1 MIENKTIGTRL
12 RVIVIHVVVVLLAL
26 LCLFPIWNM
35 VCMSFSSSTM
45 VIANKVTF
53 FPREFTLEAYNR
65 ILKDTQFFVSF
76 GRSVLR
82 VVLALALQLTMIV
95 LTAYPLSKTVRE
107 FNGRNIVMTLMI
119 VAMLFSGGMIPM
131 YLLLKELNM
140 INTIWALVLPGA
152 VPISNMIMTM
162 NFMTAIPSS
171 LEEAAIIDGA
181 SPLQVLTRIILPCSK
196 PSLATMALFSIVGHW
211 NDFEGGLIYMTKREK
226 YPLMT
231 YIQTLTAT
239 VTDNLEDGM
248 TPEALEKLLEVTGKN
263 LNAAKVVVATIP
275 LMLIY
280 PFLQQYLIH
289 GIVMGAVKE

>member
-1 MIENKTIGTRL
+1 MIENKTFGTRL
-12 RVIVIHVVVVLLAL
+12 RVVVIYFLVILLAL
-26 LCLFPIWNM
+26 LCLLPIWNM
-35 VCMSFSSSTM
+35 ICMSFSSSTM
-45 VIANKVTF
+45 VIANKVTLL
-53 FPREFTLEAYNR
+53 PKEFTLEAYKR
-65 ILKDTQFFVSF
+65 ILNDSQFFVSF

-82 VVLALALQLTMIV
+82 VCLALFINLTMIV
-95 LTAYPLSKTVRE
+95 LLAYPLSKTVRE
-107 FNGRNIVMTLMI
+107 FNGRNIVMSIMI
-119 VAMLFSGGMIPM
+119 VAMLFSAGMIPN

-181 SPLQVLTRIILPCSK
+181 SPLQVLTRIVLPCSK

-211 NDFEGGLIYMTKREK
+211 NDFQSGLVYMTKQEK

-231 YIQTLTAT
+231 YIQTLNA
-239 VTDNLEDGM
+239 NLNMMLEDGLD
-248 TPEALEKLLEVTGKN
+248 PEVMEKLMEVTGKN

-280 PFLQQYLIH
+280 PFLQKYLIH

>member
-1 MIENKTIGTRL
+1 MIENKSFGARI
-12 RVIVIHVVVVLLAL
+12 RVVVIYTIVILLAL

-53 FPREFTLEAYNR
+53 FPRQFTLEPYKL
-65 ILKDTQFFVSF
+65 ILKDFQFIRSF
-76 GRSVLR
+76 GRSVAR
-82 VVLALALQLTMIV
+82 VGIALVLNLTMIV
-95 LTAYPLSKTVRE
+95 LLAYPLSKTVRE
-107 FNGRNIVMTLMI
+107 FSGRNIIMSIMI
-119 VAMLFSGGMIPM
+119 VAMLFSGGMIPAF
-131 YLLLKELNM
+131 LLMKELGL
-140 INTIWALVLPGA
+140 INTIWALVLPSA

-162 NFMTAIPSS
+162 NFISAIPHS

-181 SPLQVLTRIILPCSK
+181 NPLQVLTRIILPCSK
-196 PSLATMALFSIVGHW
+196 PSMATMALFTIVSHW
-211 NDFEGGLIYMTKREK
+211 NDFEGGLVYMTKVEK

-231 YIQTLTAT
+231 YIQTLQVNLSMMAE
-239 VTDNLEDGM
+239 DNM
-248 TPEALEKLLEVTGKN
+248 SPEALDKLLEVSGKN
-263 LNAAKVVVATIP
+263 LNAAKVVVATVP

>member
-1 MIENKTIGTRL
+1 MIENKTFGTRL

-131 YLLLKELNM
+131 YLLLKELKM
-140 INTIWALVLPGA
+140 INTIWALVLPSA

-280 PFLQQYLIH
+280 PFLQKYLIH

>member
-12 RVIVIHVVVVLLAL
+12 RIIVIHVVVVLLAL

-140 INTIWALVLPGA
+140 INTIWALVLPSA

>member
-1 MIENKTIGTRL
+1 MIENKTFGTRL
-12 RVIVIHVVVVLLAL
+12 RIVVIHAVVVLLAL

-45 VIANKVTF
+45 VTANKVTF
-53 FPREFTLEAYNR
+53 FPREFTLEAYKR
-65 ILKDTQFFVSF
+65 IIQDTQFFVSF

-82 VVLALALQLTMIV
+82 VVLALVINLTMIV
-95 LTAYPLSKTVRE
+95 LLAYPLSKTVRE
-107 FNGRNIVMTLMI
+107 FNGRNVVMSIMI
-119 VAMLFSGGMIPM
+119 VAMLFSAGMIPN
-131 YLLLKELNM
+131 YLLLKELKM

-181 SPLQVLTRIILPCSK
+181 SPLQVLTRIVLPCSK

-211 NDFEGGLIYMTKREK
+211 NDFQGGLVYMTKREK

-239 VTDNLEDGM
+239 VTENLEDNM

-280 PFLQQYLIH
+280 PFLQKYLIH

>member
-1 MIENKTIGTRL
+1 
-12 RVIVIHVVVVLLAL
+12 
-26 LCLFPIWNM
+26 M
-35 VCMSFSSSTM
+35 VT
-45 VIANKVTF
+45 ANKVTF
-53 FPREFTLEAYNR
+53 FPREFTLEAYKR
-65 ILKDTQFFVSF
+65 IIQDTQFFVSF

-82 VVLALALQLTMIV
+82 VVLALVINLTMIV
-95 LTAYPLSKTVRE
+95 LLAYPLSKTVQE
-107 FNGRNIVMTLMI
+107 FNGRNVIMSIMI
-119 VAMLFSGGMIPM
+119 VAMLFSAGMIPN

-181 SPLQVLTRIILPCSK
+181 SPLQVLTRIVLPCSK

-211 NDFEGGLIYMTKREK
+211 NDFQGGLVYMTKREM

-239 VTDNLEDGM
+239 VTENLEDNM

-280 PFLQQYLIH
+280 PFLQKYLIH